1 MNKKRPVNL
10 NLTTIKFPLPAIV
23 SILHRISGV
32 ILFLLIPLL
41 LWVLDNSLFSENS
54 FDTVQAIANIWLVKL
69 LVFVSMT
76 ALIYHLFAGIRHL
89 LMDTGW
95 GETLPAARKS
105 AKVVIGL
112 TVLVMILLGIWLW

>member
-10 NLTTIKFPLPAIV
+10 DLTTIKFPLPAIV

-41 LWVLDNSLFSENS
+41 IWILDNSLFSENS
-54 FDTVQAIANIWLVKL
+54 FDTVQAYANTWIVKL
-69 LVFVSMT
+69 LIWLSLS

-105 AKVVIGL
+105 AKVTIVL
-112 TVLVMILLGIWLW
+112 TVIVMILLGIWLW

>member
-1 MNKKRPVNL
+1 VNKKRPVNL
-10 NLTTIKFPLPAIV
+10 DLTTIKFPLPAIV

-41 LWVLDNSLFSENS
+41 IWILDNSLFSENS
-54 FDTVQAIANIWLVKL
+54 FDTVQAYANGWFIKLLIWLS
-69 LVFVSMT
+69 VS
-76 ALIYHLFAGIRHL
+76 ALIYHLFAGVRHL

-105 AKVVIGL
+105 AKVVIAL
-112 TVLVMILLGIWLW
+112 TVIVMILLGIWLW

>member
-10 NLTTIKFPLPAIV
+10 DLTTIKFPLPAIV

-41 LWVLDNSLFSENS
+41 LWVLDASLFSENS
-54 FDTVQAIANIWLVKL
+54 FDAVQSVVMMGIVKLIIWLC
-69 LVFVSMT
+69 MA

-89 LMDTGW
+89 FMDTGC
-95 GETLPAARKS
+95 GETLPSARRSGKIVFAAT
-105 AKVVIGL
+105 II
-112 TVLVMILLGIWLW
+112 VMILLGIWLW

>member
-10 NLTTIKFPLPAIV
+10 DLTTIKFPLPAIV

-41 LWVLDNSLFSENS
+41 IWILDNSLFSENS
-54 FDTVQAIANIWLVKL
+54 FDTVQAYANTWIVKL
-69 LVFVSMT
+69 LIWLSLS

-105 AKVVIGL
+105 AKIAIVL
-112 TVLVMILLGIWLW
+112 TVIVMILLGIWLW

>member
-10 NLTTIKFPLPAIV
+10 NLTTIKFSLPAIV

>member
-10 NLTTIKFPLPAIV
+10 DLTTIKFPLPAIV

-41 LWVLDNSLFSENS
+41 IWILDNSLFSENS
-54 FDTVQAIANIWLVKL
+54 FDTVQAYANMWSVKL
-69 LVFVSMT
+69 LIWFSMS

-89 LMDTGW
+89 LMDTGC

-105 AKVVIGL
+105 AKVTIVL
-112 TVLVMILLGIWLW
+112 TVIVMILLGIWLW